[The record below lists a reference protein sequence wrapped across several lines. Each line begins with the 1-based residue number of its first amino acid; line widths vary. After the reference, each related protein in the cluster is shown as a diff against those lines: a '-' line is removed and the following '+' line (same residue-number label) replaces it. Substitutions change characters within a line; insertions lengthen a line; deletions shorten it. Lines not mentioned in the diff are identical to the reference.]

1 MVVVIGATVTGV
13 PLVTVIAPG
22 EIDPVP
28 PVKVAVRLAGD
39 PGDIVPGVTV
49 KPVIT
54 GTGLTVMAAVAVTA
68 VPVEGVTVRV

>member
-54 GTGLTVMAAVAVTA
+54 GTGLTVMAAGAVTA